1 MRIVVG
7 YVPTDES
14 RAAIGTAVDEAILR
28 NGELLV
34 LGPATTDDADDTDAA
49 RSELAETLQRAR
61 ASGVLTQVRPLKPGE
76 DLADVLIDTS
86 YEDDVELVIIGV
98 RRRSRVGKLILG
110 STAQRV
116 ILEAGCA
123 VHSVK
128 PPLRASS

>member
-7 YVPTDES
+7 YVPTDEG
-14 RAAIGTAVDEAILR
+14 RAAIDTAVNEAVLR
-28 NGELLV
+28 SSELLV
-34 LGPATTDDADDTDAA
+34 LGPTVTDDTDTAK
-49 RSELAETLQRAR
+49 SELAEILQRAR
-61 ASGVLTQVRPLKPGE
+61 ASGVPTQVRPMKPGE

-86 YEDDVELVIIGV
+86 YEDDVELVMIGV

-116 ILEAGCA
+116 ILEAGSA

-128 PPLRASS
+128 PPLRINS

>member
-7 YVPTDES
+7 YVPTDEG
-14 RAAIGTAVDEAILR
+14 RAALETAVDEAVLR
-28 NGELLV
+28 SSELLV
-34 LGPATTDDADDTDAA
+34 LGPAIPDDTVAA
-49 RSELAETLQRAR
+49 KTELAATLQRAR
-61 ASGVLTQVRPLKPGE
+61 AAGVPAQVRPTKPGE

-123 VHSVK
+123 VHFMK
-128 PPLRASS
+128 PPVRVNS

>member
-7 YVPTDES
+7 YVPTDEG
-14 RAAIGTAVDEAILR
+14 RAAIDTAVNEAVLR
-28 NGELLV
+28 SSELLV
-34 LGPATTDDADDTDAA
+34 LGPTVTDDTDTAK
-49 RSELAETLQRAR
+49 SELAEILQRAR
-61 ASGVLTQVRPLKPGE
+61 ASGVPTQVRPMKPGE

-86 YEDDVELVIIGV
+86 YEDDVELVMIGV

-116 ILEAGCA
+116 ILEAGSA

-128 PPLRASS
+128 PPVRVNS